1 MSKYVKVPNNKNYI
15 LEWKSKGISEEN
27 IKPPKTINNILNP
40 LLEYD
45 NKLKLK
51 FNGSCLRQDKI
62 TFIHGQIVNIYI
74 VYDIIKIYNKMIIQH
89 WIYLEKS
96 VLTKN
101 ADIGK

>member
-74 VYDIIKIYNKMIIQH
+74 VYDIIKIYNKSDYPTLDLFRKVSFNQ
-89 WIYLEKS
+89 KC
-96 VLTKN
+96 
-101 ADIGK
+101 

>member
-27 IKPPKTINNILNP
+27 IKPLKTINNILNP

-74 VYDIIKIYNKMIIQH
+74 VYDIIKIYNKSD
-89 WIYLEKS
+89 YPTLD
-96 VLTKN
+96 LF
-101 ADIGK
+101 GKVSFNQKC

>member
-51 FNGSCLRQDKI
+51 FNGSCLR
-62 TFIHGQIVNIYI
+62 
-74 VYDIIKIYNKMIIQH
+74 
-89 WIYLEKS
+89 
-96 VLTKN
+96 
-101 ADIGK
+101 